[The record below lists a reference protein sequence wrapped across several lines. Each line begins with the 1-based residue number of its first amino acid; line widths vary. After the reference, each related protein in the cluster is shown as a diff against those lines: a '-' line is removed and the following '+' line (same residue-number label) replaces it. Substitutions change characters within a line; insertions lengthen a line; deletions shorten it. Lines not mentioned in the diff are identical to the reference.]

1 MRIMPEAK
9 RFLSQFGLR
18 SFVEFVFVVQR
29 GFLQILPVDLAQKK
43 KNKKKKK
50 EILRSNETGII
61 GTKKNKQESSSNF
74 VITTWALS
82 FSSVGSIRWIKIENL
97 KGKKSNSRVYQ
108 KNFISDNEREFL
120 SVQLSPPW
128 FIEDLDEERAIVSI
142 ESPLARLF
150 FFFVPSSPSIRRW
163 RIPSLLATFDID
175 RGVRARRWRGGK
187 RGKSYKEKNGERE
200 WNGILRE
207 NAEKRKE
214 GEERE

>member
-18 SFVEFVFVVQR
+18 SFVEFVFVQR
-29 GFLQILPVDLAQKK
+29 GFLQILPVDLVQKK
-43 KNKKKKK
+43 NEKKKKK

-61 GTKKNKQESSSNF
+61 GTKKNKQESLSNF

-82 FSSVGSIRWIKIENL
+82 FSSVGSTRWIKIENL

-150 FFFVPSSPSIRRW
+150 FFFVPLFLSVHSQMAHSFPPRHVRHWQRRACEA
-163 RIPSLLATFDID
+163 L
-175 RGVRARRWRGGK
+175 ARRK
-187 RGKSYKEKNGERE
+187 
-200 WNGILRE
+200 
-207 NAEKRKE
+207 ARKKL
-214 GEERE
+214 

>member
-29 GFLQILPVDLAQKK
+29 GFLQILPIDLAQKK
-43 KNKKKKK
+43 NKKKKKK

-61 GTKKNKQESSSNF
+61 GTKKNKQESLSNF

-82 FSSVGSIRWIKIENL
+82 FSSVGSTRWIKIENL

-128 FIEDLDEERAIVSI
+128 FIEDLDEEKAIVSI

-150 FFFVPSSPSIRRW
+150 FFFFVPLFLSFRPSIRHWQR
-163 RIPSLLATFDID
+163 RACEAL
-175 RGVRARRWRGGK
+175 ARRK
-187 RGKSYKEKNGERE
+187 
-200 WNGILRE
+200 
-207 NAEKRKE
+207 ARKKL
-214 GEERE
+214 

>member
-43 KNKKKKK
+43 NKKKKKK

-150 FFFVPSSPSIRRW
+150 FFFVLLFLSFHSQMAHSFPPRHVRHWQRRACEA
-163 RIPSLLATFDID
+163 L
-175 RGVRARRWRGGK
+175 ARRK
-187 RGKSYKEKNGERE
+187 
-200 WNGILRE
+200 
-207 NAEKRKE
+207 ARKKL
-214 GEERE
+214 

>member
-43 KNKKKKK
+43 NKKKKKK

-82 FSSVGSIRWIKIENL
+82 FSSVGSTRWIKIENL

-150 FFFVPSSPSIRRW
+150 FFFVPLFLSFHSQMAHSFPPRHVRHWQRRACEA
-163 RIPSLLATFDID
+163 LAG
-175 RGVRARRWRGGK
+175 RKARK
-187 RGKSYKEKNGERE
+187 K
-200 WNGILRE
+200 L
-207 NAEKRKE
+207 
-214 GEERE
+214 

>member
-1 MRIMPEAK
+1 MRIIPEAK

-43 KNKKKKK
+43 NKKKKKK

-150 FFFVPSSPSIRRW
+150 FFFVPLFLSFRPSIRHWQR
-163 RIPSLLATFDID
+163 RACEAL
-175 RGVRARRWRGGK
+175 ARRK
-187 RGKSYKEKNGERE
+187 
-200 WNGILRE
+200 
-207 NAEKRKE
+207 ARKKL
-214 GEERE
+214 